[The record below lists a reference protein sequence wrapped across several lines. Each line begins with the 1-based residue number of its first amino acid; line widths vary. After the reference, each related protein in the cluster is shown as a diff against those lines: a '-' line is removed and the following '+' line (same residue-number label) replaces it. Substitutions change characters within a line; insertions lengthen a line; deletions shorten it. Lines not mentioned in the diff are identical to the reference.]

1 MSNSS
6 LADTVISASKV
17 PAIAAAYVIKITK
30 AVLASSEEL
39 EKHGTALSV
48 KDVELLSSYK

>member
-30 AVLASSEEL
+30 AVLASSEEW